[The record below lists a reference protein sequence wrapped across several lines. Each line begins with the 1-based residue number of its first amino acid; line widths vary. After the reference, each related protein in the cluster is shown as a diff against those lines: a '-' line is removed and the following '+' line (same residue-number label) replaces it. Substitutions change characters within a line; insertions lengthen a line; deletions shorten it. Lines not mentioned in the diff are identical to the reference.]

1 MPTIN
6 PPLDK
11 LSVAEKLALID
22 QIWASL
28 DGAEDQVE
36 SPSWH
41 FDVLRERAKQTDFI
55 PWEQAKAE
63 IRRELSEG

>member
-6 PPLDK
+6 PPLEQLTTK
-11 LSVAEKLALID
+11 EKLALIE

-28 DGAEDQVE
+28 DGGEDNFE
-36 SPSWH
+36 SPPWH
-41 FDVLRERAKQTDFI
+41 FEVLRERAKQTDFI

-63 IRRELSEG
+63 LRRELGEG